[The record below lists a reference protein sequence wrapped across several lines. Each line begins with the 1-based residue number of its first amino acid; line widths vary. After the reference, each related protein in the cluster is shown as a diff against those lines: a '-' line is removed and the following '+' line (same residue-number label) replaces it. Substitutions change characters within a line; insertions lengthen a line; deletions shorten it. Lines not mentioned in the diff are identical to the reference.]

1 MTATS
6 PQALA
11 RKAVRRKQR
20 RLQRQ
25 ALQPVVPVIA
35 SPNRKW
41 RKGPA
46 VKMTKAQIYEMFAIA
61 AANTGR
67 L

>member
-11 RKAVRRKQR
+11 RKAARRKQR
-20 RLQRQ
+20 RLERE
-25 ALQPVVPVIA
+25 VVPAAPVTN
-35 SPNRKW
+35 PNRKW

-46 VKMTKAQIYEMFAIA
+46 VKMTKAQMYKMFATA
-61 AANTGR
+61 AANTR
-67 L
+67 ML